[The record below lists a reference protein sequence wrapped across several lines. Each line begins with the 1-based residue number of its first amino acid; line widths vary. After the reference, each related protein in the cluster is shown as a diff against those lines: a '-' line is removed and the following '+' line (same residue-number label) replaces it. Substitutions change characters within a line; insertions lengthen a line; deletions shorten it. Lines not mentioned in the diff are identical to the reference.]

1 MSAILCGSGC
11 TPSASNT
18 SPKNFMFVRLI
29 SHFPALNTRPCA
41 CATRIYHLHR
51 LSSIRRYLT
60 QDATR
65 CAVQAFI
72 TSRLDYCNS
81 LLHDIPL
88 AQIER
93 LQRIQNKDARLIT
106 RTRQRDHITPVLR
119 ALHWLPVCHRIEFK
133 VLVNVFKCLHGLS
146 PDYLTEM
153 VHVHRRDNRLRQPD
167 TFTLSKQVAIR
178 VIGKRAFG
186 ISAPP
191 LWNRLPMTVRARKTT
206 FLLFKRTLKTHLFQ
220 LYNK

>member
-1 MSAILCGSGC
+1 MDQHLSMIDNVSAVC
-11 TPSASNT
+11 ASCN
-18 SPKNFMFVRLI
+18 
-29 SHFPALNTRPCA
+29 
-41 CATRIYHLHR
+41 YHLRR

-93 LQRIQNKDARLIT
+93 LQRIQNKAARLIT

-119 ALHWLPVCHRIEFK
+119 ALHWLPACHHIEFK

-146 PDYLTEM
+146 PDYLTQL

-167 TFTLSKQVAIR
+167 TFTLSEQVAIR

-191 LWNRLPMTVRARKTT
+191 LWNRLPSVPQTT
-206 FLLFKRTLKTHLFQ
+206 FLLLNEL
-220 LYNK
+220 